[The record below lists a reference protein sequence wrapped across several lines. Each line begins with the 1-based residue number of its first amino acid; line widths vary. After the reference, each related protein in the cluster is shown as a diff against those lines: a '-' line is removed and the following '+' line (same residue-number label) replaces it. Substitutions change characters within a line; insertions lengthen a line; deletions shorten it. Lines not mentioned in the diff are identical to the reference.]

1 LVQGAEPLFFLD
13 YIAVD
18 KVDSQKVAN
27 IVKGVADACKESGC
41 ALIGGETAEMAGFY
55 SKGEYDIAGFCVG
68 VVDKSKMITGEK
80 VKPGDVLLGLPSSG
94 VHSNGFSLVRK
105 ICFEAMGYDMNTEIP
120 EFGCTLGEKLLTPT
134 RLYPKSCLPLIEKFD
149 IHGMVH
155 ITGGGFYENV
165 PRILPENCD
174 AEVNAESWEVPVVFK
189 KLQEWGNVPWKE
201 MYRTFN
207 MGVGMVLVIDAAEAD
222 AVREHLRAAGEEF
235 FELGKVVEGNKQTI
249 MKGGVFG
256 E

>member
-1 LVQGAEPLFFLD
+1 MVELWHYLLKTKKPIWLYGMGDGA
-13 YIAVD
+13 D
-18 KVDSQKVAN
+18 KIIN
-27 IVKGVADACKESGC
+27 
-41 ALIGGETAEMAGFY
+41 
-55 SKGEYDIAGFCVG
+55 
-68 VVDKSKMITGEK
+68 
-80 VKPGDVLLGLPSSG
+80 LL
-94 VHSNGFSLVRK
+94 
-105 ICFEAMGYDMNTEIP
+105 
-120 EFGCTLGEKLLTPT
+120 
-134 RLYPKSCLPLIEKFD
+134 EKFD

-235 FELGKVVEGNKQTI
+235 ILWCANGNLIPILCNHFLHKLA
-249 MKGGVFG
+249 
-256 E
+256 ENSR